1 MEASRSES
9 LAGPSNPTIKRI
21 FAMSHNLCAHPDCGQ
36 PLVEGGTVVG
46 EVCHIKGERPGA
58 ARYDENQ
65 SDAERHAYENLIG
78 MCRKHHKIIDA
89 EVNNYPFERLLEMKR
104 QHEQSDERRYVINDE
119 LVRRIGEMLAADV
132 EAGSRA
138 PVAIIYPDWTIREL
152 FFHIRPDL
160 IDEPDAKRWAS
171 VGRQVMDHFS
181 TGRLK
186 VWGRPIYSPGRRG
199 PMKAVDERGY
209 WAHAEFSYWF
219 LKEDGRESAHTWV
232 KTRTGLPD
240 YADLQVNRAEAL
252 SIWPEPG
259 KGADDRT
266 EIMLLDAARRAYSE
280 TRGTPAAEHAEM
292 FDNSPEEILKW
303 YCVWFGQHYQ
313 LYGARRPST
322 KIEQVSI
329 DDPPK
334 DFHLTGNTLSL
345 RERYGPGVWEN
356 LRMKVDDLAAAIKQ
370 LKGYGSNEAS

>member
-1 MEASRSES
+1 M
-9 LAGPSNPTIKRI
+9 AGPSNPTIKRI
-21 FAMSHNLCAHPDCGQ
+21 FAMSHNLCAHPDCSQ

-46 EVCHIKGERPGA
+46 EVCHIKGEKPGA

-89 EVNNYPFERLLEMKR
+89 EEKTYPIERLHEMKR
-104 QHEQSDERRYVINDE
+104 HHEQSDERRYVISDE
-119 LVRRIGEMLAADV
+119 LVRRIGEMLAAES

-138 PVAIIYPDWTIREL
+138 PVTAIYPDWTIREL

-160 IDEPDAKRWAS
+160 IDEPDKVRWAS
-171 VGRQVMDHFS
+171 VGREVMDHLS

-186 VWGRPIYSPGRRG
+186 VWGRPIYVTGRRK
-199 PMKAVDERGY
+199 PMKAVDERRY

-219 LKEDGRESAHTWV
+219 LKENGRESAHTWV
-232 KTRTGLPD
+232 KAETGLPD

-259 KGADDRT
+259 KPADDRT
-266 EIMLLDAARRAYSE
+266 EIMLLDAARRAYGE
-280 TRGTPAAEHAEM
+280 TRGTPAADHAEM
-292 FDNSPEEILKW
+292 FDNSSEEILKW
-303 YCVWFGQHYQ
+303 YCVWFGQHFQ
-313 LYGARRPST
+313 LYGARQPST
-322 KIEQVSI
+322 KIEPVSI

-334 DFHLTGNTLSL
+334 DFHLKESSLSL
-345 RERYGPGVWEN
+345 RERNGPAVWEN
-356 LRMKVDDLAAAIKQ
+356 LRMKVDDLFAAIKQ
-370 LKGYGSNEAS
+370 LKSYGQ